1 MVALAWAPWSL
12 VLVLGSLDRGAAW
25 DYQKNGA
32 DWGKEGQC
40 GAQGIAQ
47 SPIDLP
53 TSAEVAK
60 ESAIYLKYPRLT
72 ETIPFYHNGYSIAA
86 TLPETVKGGFS
97 ISDLGPGDWKVPE
110 LEAYRLWQINFH
122 SPSEHTING
131 ERMPLEVQL
140 MHKRVTGGSDQD
152 SELAVI
158 AVLFQAT
165 PNEYVPFL
173 DGIIS
178 NGLPQR
184 AWDQVQVN
192 AVTTPLEIGKLVG
205 GSPYFTYKGSL
216 TVPPCESSVKYFVR
230 QEPVSAARAQL
241 KHFERV
247 LGQTCGPNGN
257 FRLAK
262 PLAGPLHLMA
272 SVDLV
277 NKPDLRVKPREEK
290 KVQAFVRPQPATD
303 FEFACQK
310 TLDNFAHDSKTLM
323 NEDSDEMIKAKEA
336 YSEKESSLQ
345 AALNAKKNLQRSET
359 NNQKAFDSAPG
370 MVSKFELKW
379 QVMAADEAG
388 KATDQG
394 LAPKTKAH
402 DQAKEALVSLMI
414 GECVAKLKKKE
425 EAAKKQKF
433 GSEKVAAE
441 AAMKK
446 AQQEAANKKPHKF
459 KYPGATLNLPVGV
472 DESPFAKGSG
482 SAGKAGSSAAMI
494 APNLQQPEGAPGGTV
509 SAAEGEAS
517 GEVAETVANPNVLI
531 SMKLPIPLAKLSA
544 TKLIEALAKSA
555 GVNPK
560 RLEVKE
566 THAAKVKKVQQTVI
580 GLVQSSSH
588 LRGT

>member
-12 VLVLGSLDRGAAW
+12 VLVLGSLDSGAAW

-53 TSAEVAK
+53 TAAEVAK
-60 ESAIYLKYPRLT
+60 ESAIYLKYPRLA
-72 ETIPFYHNGYSIAA
+72 ETIPLYHNGYSIAA

-158 AVLFQAT
+158 AVLFQGTA
-165 PNEYVPFL
+165 NEYVPFL

-178 NGLPQR
+178 NGLPQK

-230 QEPVSAARAQL
+230 QEPVAAARSQL
-241 KHFERV
+241 KHFEEV

-262 PLAGPLHLMA
+262 PLAGPLNLIA

-277 NKPDLRVKPREEK
+277 NKPDFRVKPREEK
-290 KVQAFVRPQPATD
+290 VQAARPQPATD
-303 FEFACQK
+303 FDFLCQK
-310 TLDNFAHDSKTLM
+310 NS
-323 NEDSDEMIKAKEA
+323 
-336 YSEKESSLQ
+336 
-345 AALNAKKNLQRSET
+345 
-359 NNQKAFDSAPG
+359 
-370 MVSKFELKW
+370 
-379 QVMAADEAG
+379 
-388 KATDQG
+388 
-394 LAPKTKAH
+394 
-402 DQAKEALVSLMI
+402 
-414 GECVAKLKKKE
+414 
-425 EAAKKQKF
+425 
-433 GSEKVAAE
+433 
-441 AAMKK
+441 
-446 AQQEAANKKPHKF
+446 
-459 KYPGATLNLPVGV
+459 
-472 DESPFAKGSG
+472 
-482 SAGKAGSSAAMI
+482 
-494 APNLQQPEGAPGGTV
+494 
-509 SAAEGEAS
+509 
-517 GEVAETVANPNVLI
+517 
-531 SMKLPIPLAKLSA
+531 
-544 TKLIEALAKSA
+544 
-555 GVNPK
+555 
-560 RLEVKE
+560 
-566 THAAKVKKVQQTVI
+566 
-580 GLVQSSSH
+580 
-588 LRGT
+588 